1 MSLADLQTTLR
12 GSFLVAG
19 VTGEIDLSNAE
30 MLGSEI
36 IAGTP
41 ESARGVVLDLSGVRF
56 LDSVGIYVIY
66 GVREQL
72 QARNQS
78 LALAIPPGSPV
89 RATLEVAG
97 LWGHLQPAENVDEAL
112 GGLQREEEES
122 GS

>member
-66 GVREQL
+66 GVRERL

-78 LALAIPPGSPV
+78 LALVIPASSPV
-89 RATLEVAG
+89 STTLHVVG
-97 LWGHLQPAENVDEAL
+97 LWAHLQPVETVDKAMATLQAE
-112 GGLQREEEES
+112 
-122 GS
+122 